1 MDGDRTFDLDEL
13 RAALEERD
21 HLLMRFET
29 VTLRLFVDFRTSS
42 EVEPAILVL
51 QAVNSFRER
60 LISLRRARPELPV
73 PDQLQV
79 ATWPL
84 RIGSLERLG
93 VLDTIRARLVEDGAS
108 EALHQLEDAVQ
119 ELAAA
124 ERAEVRRAIS
134 GEGYRTLWTAP
145 RS

>member
-1 MDGDRTFDLDEL
+1 
-13 RAALEERD
+13 
-21 HLLMRFET
+21 MRFET

-60 LISLRRARPELPV
+60 LVSLRRARPEFPV

-93 VLDTIRARLVEDGAS
+93 VLDMIRVRLTEAGAS
-108 EALHQLEDAVQ
+108 EALHQLDDAVQ

-145 RS
+145 RA

>member
-1 MDGDRTFDLDEL
+1 
-13 RAALEERD
+13 
-21 HLLMRFET
+21 
-29 VTLRLFVDFRTSS
+29 
-42 EVEPAILVL
+42 
-51 QAVNSFRER
+51 
-60 LISLRRARPELPV
+60 V
-73 PDQLQV
+73 PNQLQV

-93 VLDTIRARLVEDGAS
+93 LLETIRARLAEEGAS

-124 ERAEVRRAIS
+124 EHAEVRRAIS

-145 RS
+145 RA